1 MVEVLF
7 DGRVRVDYHQ
17 FYLESGE
24 VEGTFTEAFEGQ
36 ENGLVGAGVPG
47 ALTLSVGTAL
57 GDVGLRILLRD
68 DEPAEPGLEW
78 EDVVEVSFTPV
89 SSEVGIREPL
99 DGPSARFG
107 LPVADYRVR
116 LCARGIDDAW
126 DGTVGDDELLVD
138 HYELTFWPAVP
149 AADAVVRLTSVHE
162 VAAHRAR
169 DPGLAREDLVAAWD
183 GNPPDDRLVAD
194 AMAEWFTRLD
204 RPLAEALLAAGPLV
218 QRQVAYWAAEHG
230 LRRAGI
236 VDLDVV
242 AAGLGSLRA
251 DRPLPPPFTDPGWM
265 YQALQDHPENPR
277 RVVRVQGYEND
288 QGGAALFAMLQAL
301 NPDPLDAAFSAIT
314 GLRNVVGDE
323 GADAALAAARTA
335 LAQLVEE
342 FGPEPR
348 PDSRTPVPHEDVDV
362 HFVEVGP
369 DDGWFEP
376 GTLLA
381 RDDPAARYLD
391 PRPSSEPIAELGAAL
406 PDLVP
411 RLEALQPRQQRDF
424 AFDLARNACQMSGL
438 NQLHWVND
446 AFLAF
451 GQSSSPEPW
460 STGAEG
466 AWVMSHPRVRERTT
480 LHDGVP
486 VPAWP
491 LALRAVKHA
500 VGPDPREAL
509 LLTLVAALQTAGDTR
524 RDDVLTF
531 VEYRL
536 SV

>member
-7 DGRVRVDYHQ
+7 EGRVCVDYHQ

-24 VEGTFTEAFEGQ
+24 AEGTFTEAFEGQ
-36 ENGLVGAGVPG
+36 ENGLLGGGVPG
-47 ALTLSVGTAL
+47 ALTVSVGTAL
-57 GDVGLRILLRD
+57 GNVGLRVLLRD

-78 EDVVEVSFTPV
+78 EDVVEVSFTPAGR
-89 SSEVGIREPL
+89 EVGVREPL
-99 DGPSARFG
+99 GGPVVRFG
-107 LPVADYRVR
+107 LPAADYRVR

-126 DGTVGDDELLVD
+126 DGTVGEDEPLVD
-138 HYELTFWPAVP
+138 HYELTFWPAAP
-149 AADAVVRLTSVHE
+149 AADAVVRLTSRNE

-169 DPGLAREDLVAAWD
+169 DPELAREDLAAAWEGD
-183 GNPPDDRLVAD
+183 PPDDRLVAD
-194 AMAEWFTRLD
+194 GLAEWFTRLD

-218 QRQVAYWAAEHG
+218 QRQVAYWAAERG
-230 LRRAGI
+230 LRESGI

-242 AAGLGSLRA
+242 AAGLWSLRA

-265 YQALQDHPENPR
+265 YQVLDDHPENPR
-277 RVVRVQGYEND
+277 RVVRVQGHEND
-288 QGGAALFAMLQAL
+288 QGGAALFAVLQAID
-301 NPDPLDAAFSAIT
+301 PDPLDAAFSAIS
-314 GLRNVVGDE
+314 GLRGVVGDE
-323 GADAALAAARTA
+323 GAGAVLAAARAA

-342 FGPEPR
+342 LGPEPR
-348 PDSRTPVPHEDVDV
+348 PDSRASVPHEDVGV

-369 DDGWFEP
+369 DEGWFEP
-376 GTLLA
+376 GTLLSP
-381 RDDPAARYLD
+381 DDPAAQYLD
-391 PRPSSEPIAELGAAL
+391 PRPARQQIADLAAAL

-411 RLEALQPRQQRDF
+411 RLEAIEPGQQRDL
-424 AFDLARNACQMSGL
+424 AFELARNACQMSGL

-451 GQSSSPEPW
+451 GQTSSPEPW

-466 AWVMSHPRVRERTT
+466 AWLMSHPRLGERTT

-500 VGPDPREAL
+500 VGPDPGHAL
-509 LLTLVAALQTAGDTR
+509 LLSLVAALQTAGDTR
-524 RDDVLTF
+524 REDVLRF
-531 VEYRL
+531 VEHRL